1 MDAYDSIM
9 DIRSAINICHKDNF
23 ERAGHRLQ
31 DYPFHAK
38 KGYGKVIGHLM
49 SSIPFF
55 SKKDPDNDPAAW
67 EWSNKMTKMFV
78 DEWNKKCGCKK

>member
-9 DIRSAINICHKDNF
+9 DIRSAINICHKNKF

-38 KGYGKVIGHLM
+38 KGYGKIWGHLFAI
-49 SSIPFF
+49 SN
-55 SKKDPDNDPAAW
+55 PDNDPAAW

-78 DEWNKKCGCKK
+78 DEWNKKCGCRK